1 VATVDTVA
9 QPATGMNPAQRR
21 QMMIRAVAS
30 SAAGT
35 TIEWYDFFLYGV
47 AAALVFPQKFF
58 PGSDPYVGTL
68 LSFSTYFVGFV
79 ARPVGAA
86 LFGHY
91 GDRIGR
97 KATLIATLVLMGV
110 ATMGIGLVPDYDSI
124 GIWGAVLLTFFRVL
138 QGIGVGGEWGGA
150 VLMAGEWTDPKRR
163 GFTTSFAQF
172 GAPAGMVLANGA
184 LALVSYTF
192 SEEDFLNWG
201 WRVPFLLSL
210 GLVFVGLYIRVGVL
224 ETPVFAALKGQGRVE
239 KTPVVQVVKHHWRE
253 IVLTALLR
261 SGQQT
266 PFYIFTTY
274 VLTYA
279 TQTLGFDRS
288 LVLGFVMVQAI
299 ISMSTIPFWGH
310 VSDVIGR
317 RKLTAIGC
325 VVIMIFPFFY
335 FAMLDTRVVWL
346 VFLAIALG
354 LPSHDL
360 QYGPQAAF
368 IAERFP
374 GSLRYSG
381 ASLGYQL
388 ASITAGGPAPL
399 VALYLYQTFGTSM
412 AVAAYVSFTGLVSLV
427 CVALLKDRGGSL
439 DHH

>member
-1 VATVDTVA
+1 
-9 QPATGMNPAQRR
+9 
-21 QMMIRAVAS
+21 
-30 SAAGT
+30 
-35 TIEWYDFFLYGV
+35 
-47 AAALVFPQKFF
+47 
-58 PGSDPYVGTL
+58 
-68 LSFSTYFVGFV
+68 
-79 ARPVGAA
+79 
-86 LFGHY
+86 
-91 GDRIGR
+91 
-97 KATLIATLVLMGV
+97 
-110 ATMGIGLVPDYDSI
+110 
-124 GIWGAVLLTFFRVL
+124 
-138 QGIGVGGEWGGA
+138 
-150 VLMAGEWTDPKRR
+150 
-163 GFTTSFAQF
+163 
-172 GAPAGMVLANGA
+172 
-184 LALVSYTF
+184 
-192 SEEDFLNWG
+192 
-201 WRVPFLLSL
+201 LSL

-224 ETPVFAALKGQGRVE
+224 ETPVFLRLKGQGRVE
-239 KTPVVQVVKHHWRE
+239 RTPVVQVVRHHWRE

-288 LVLGFVMVQAI
+288 LVLGFVMVQAL

-310 VSDVIGR
+310 VSDLIGR

-325 VVIMIFPFFY
+325 VVIMIFPFIY
-335 FAMLDTRVVWL
+335 FAMLDTRIVGL

-412 AVAAYVSFTGLVSLV
+412 AVAAYVAFTGLVSLV
-427 CVALLKDRGGSL
+427 CVGLLRDRGDSL